1 MSSDDAIITDIDETS
16 LSLIK
21 SLRFSL
27 ELIRKECDEIIKKID
42 ENGIDAYYS
51 VNSNIKSHC
60 LKSNKDCA
68 ELYYLRSWK
77 SKILKIRK
85 NYEEGKN
92 SKDREDEVGGK
103 GGKG

>member
-1 MSSDDAIITDIDETS
+1 ITDIDDTR

-42 ENGIDAYYS
+42 QNGIDSYYS
-51 VNSNIKSHC
+51 INSSIKRHC
-60 LKSNKDCA
+60 SKSNKLCA

-77 SKILKIRK
+77 SKILKSRRD
-85 NYEEGKN
+85 YEEKKKI
-92 SKDREDEVGGK
+92 KDKENEVGDK